1 MCYILY
7 MIADFPKEYKGFE
20 LISIKE
26 VPDCAGS
33 GIYLRHKKTGLEV
46 FHLCNDDAENL
57 FSFSFRTPIKNSSGA
72 AHILEHSVL
81 CGSEKFPLKE
91 PFTNMLNQSVNTF
104 LNAMTYPDKTV
115 YPASSVV
122 KNDYFNLMDV
132 YADAVFFP
140 LLKKETFMQEA
151 RRLEINEKEGYE
163 IQGVVYNEMKG
174 SYSSFDS
181 VASDIQ
187 IRSIFPDTNYSYDS
201 GGDPLEIPNFTYED
215 FLAFHKKYYNPQN
228 CLLFLYGNIPLTEQL
243 DFLNEILIP
252 RLEKKYPQAEEH
264 ASYPFVSKEIEEMES
279 FRPQEKEIFVKQTA
293 PAVGSTGSL
302 VTVNWNCGQT
312 KNLNDY
318 MECAFLSEL
327 LIGNDGSPLSKALLE
342 SELGD
347 DMAPI
352 SGAVNE
358 TRNFSLSF
366 GLHGVKKGKEKK
378 VYKVLFSALDDVF
391 NNGVDRK
398 HLEAAIMSA
407 EFSNREVS
415 RSGGPY
421 SLVLLDRALNSW
433 NYGNQPADGLL
444 YREAFENV
452 RKAATS
458 DPNYIQK
465 LLLKYIYQN
474 KNCVYVTVQPSAN
487 YIKERDK
494 KEKELVQ
501 KLSAGVDRE
510 QVKKEVEA
518 LHSYQQYH
526 ETEEDVSCIPSLKL
540 SDLSTE
546 ANVIKTEFEYLKI
559 GAASQ
564 ENAEGPAKGHVKDP
578 ASDESLAKSEE
589 KKSSERLIPFVKNIE
604 NTNGISYLDLAF
616 PLDGLSPE
624 DYIYLPLFCYA
635 ASSCGWKGKNWSETS
650 LEAGMYTGGLSA
662 RLICFESSRSENS
675 KILRQEREEQGL
687 YDRDWLIFSVRML
700 SEKLEDGIRVFED
713 YVTGFDFSDEKRL
726 KNLLGELK
734 SGVKASVA
742 PHGNRYAGLRVQA
755 FKSHCGTVDEI
766 TKGFTQVI
774 FLDSLSEKNI
784 HQIALRLENIKK
796 ALLSSGC
803 MCHLTADRET
813 FEKTQPLLEKM
824 LLKSTFTSPCKKVC
838 RNNEDFIKQILL
850 KDEKSPED
858 ARDEYFVLESQV
870 GFAAASIDSHY
881 FAMPENVGEIFLSH
895 WLSVNLL
902 WERIRTTGGAYGAY
916 ASSANLS
923 GLFIFA
929 SYRDPSPV
937 KSLQTYLECLKDASE
952 ISISEEECR
961 RSLTGTYGDE
971 VQPAS
976 PQGRGRNGLLRFLGC
991 ISDQDRSD
999 KLKQILSLKPEDL
1012 NKAAAYISE
1021 NSGSLRSCLVCTQ
1034 EELDKNAKNIKK
1046 SGVIVKLPL

>member
-33 GIYLRHKKTGLEV
+33 GIYLRHKKTGLEI

-151 RRLEINEKEGYE
+151 RRLEIKENGYE

-228 CLLFLYGNIPLTEQL
+228 CLLFLYGNIPLKEQL

-252 RLEKKYPQAEEH
+252 RLEKKFPQAEEH
-264 ASYPFVSKEIEEMES
+264 SSYPFVANEIEEMES
-279 FRPQEKEIFVKQTA
+279 SRPLEKELFVRETA

-366 GLHGVKKGKEKK
+366 GLHGVKKGSEKK

-452 RKAATS
+452 RKEALS

-474 KNCVYVTVQPSAN
+474 KNCVYVTVIPSSD
-487 YIKERDK
+487 YIKDREK
-494 KEKELVQ
+494 KEKVLVQ
-501 KLSAGVDRE
+501 KLSDGCDRE
-510 QVKKEVEA
+510 EVKKENDA
-518 LHSYQQYH
+518 LHAYQQYH

-546 ANVIKTEFEYLKI
+546 ADVIKTEFQYLKI
-559 GAASQ
+559 GEAGQ
-564 ENAEGPAKGHVKDP
+564 KN
-578 ASDESLAKSEE
+578 DEKNTSE
-589 KKSSERLIPFVKNIE
+589 KLIPFVKNIE

-635 ASSCGWKGKNWSETS
+635 ATSCGWKGKNWSETS

-662 RLICFESSRSENS
+662 RIVCYESARSENS
-675 KILRQEREEQGL
+675 RELRKEREEQGL
-687 YDRDWLIFSVRML
+687 LDRDWVLFSVRML

-774 FLDSLSEKNI
+774 FLDSLSEKNV

-796 ALLSSGC
+796 VLLSSGC
-803 MCHLTADRET
+803 LSHLTADKET

-824 LLKSTFTSPCKKVC
+824 LLRTNFTAPCKKVS
-838 RNNEDFIKQILL
+838 RKEEDFTKQILL
-850 KDEKSPED
+850 QNEKNAED
-858 ARDEYFVLESQV
+858 AKDEYFVLESQV
-870 GFAAASIDSHY
+870 GFAAASLDSHY
-881 FAMPENVGEIFLSH
+881 FAMPENVREIFLSH

-916 ASSANLS
+916 SSSSNLS
-923 GLFIFA
+923 GQFIFA

-937 KSLQTYLECLKDASE
+937 KSLQTYLECLKDAAK

-991 ISDQDRSD
+991 ISDKDRSE
-999 KLKQILSLKPEDL
+999 KLKQILTLKPEDL
-1012 NKAAAYISE
+1012 NKAAAFLSE
-1021 NSGSLRSCLVCTQ
+1021 NTDSLRTCLVCTQ